1 MNSSIEAQLKK
12 IITNAKVCVVF
23 AGAGIGS
30 DSGLK
35 VFRSKEGLWE
45 QYPDIGKVKLSFKQ
59 IANPFHYERY
69 KNASIPFYRDRL
81 RNYIDTEPH
90 DGFRAL
96 LSIVD
101 DMPKGYF
108 VVTSNVD
115 GHFQKAGFDKKLI
128 CEEHGSIHKWQC
140 VRKSCAKSSGIEGL
154 TSGSSVAM
162 NDEVP
167 RCKKC
172 KSILRPNLCMFDDFD
187 WYYPP
192 YEENEIRKNAFLANV
207 EYDFSGDEVMILE
220 IGAGNEI
227 RTMRSAAESL
237 AHHTNSKVIRI
248 NPDKEDYDD
257 DEIILH
263 IQRGAKEALHYL
275 HGLKK

>member
-1 MNSSIEAQLKK
+1 MANNIESQIKK
-12 IITNAKVCVVF
+12 IITNAKVCVIF

-45 QYPDIGKVKLSFKQ
+45 QYPDIEKIKLSFKQ
-59 IANPFHYERY
+59 IANPYNYERY
-69 KNASIPFYRDRL
+69 KNVAFPFYRDRL
-81 RNYIDTEPH
+81 RSYIDTKPH
-90 DGFRAL
+90 DGFFDL
-96 LSIVD
+96 LDIVD

-115 GHFQKAGFDKKLI
+115 GHFQKAGFDPKLI

-140 VRKSCAKSSGIEGL
+140 VRKSCAKNSGTTGL
-154 TSGSSVAM
+154 VSGESIALS
-162 NDEVP
+162 NEVP
-167 RCKKC
+167 RCEKC
-172 KSILRPNLCMFDDFD
+172 NSILRPNLCMFDDFD

-220 IGAGNEI
+220 IGAGNDLRTI
-227 RTMRSAAESL
+227 RAAAESL
-237 AHHTNSKVIRI
+237 AYQTNSKVIRI
-248 NPDKEDYDD
+248 NPEKAQEEDDL
-257 DEIILH
+257 ILH
-263 IQRGAKEALHYL
+263 IEQCAKEALHYL
-275 HGLKK
+275 HTLKK